1 MVSTGTFQMTV
12 GRLRHDGAGRRSTSR
27 GLRPGL
33 LRAVVGG
40 RATLGGTV
48 QQPRID
54 LALSTPDVT
63 LDQRR
68 FGPSRSRREPR
79 PRRSRAWRST
89 AKDLG
94 ATLAGTVDLEGARVF
109 NLTARI
115 DSPDSPLAVDTQR
128 RRARA
133 WRDDPRG
140 ARHRAAHAAVHRD
153 ARCHDS
159 EARRRRRWHRPHWPP
174 GTTTVALQDEAHAA
188 TPTPLLPLEVQA
200 GSRLSYRPD
209 LLTLSDVVVTSG
221 NTKVTANGIFGS
233 PDDVLRIDSN
243 GRLEDLRALLLALSP
258 PGVENLVFEGPAR
271 VNAVASGT
279 FDRPTLKGSLEV
291 DGARLGDGI
300 RPPFEVGVGPR
311 RPRRRADSPRPGRGP
326 VAGRAHG
333 PVRVWCRRGSS
344 ACPDRR
350 RPARRRRSQ
359 GTSTR

>member
-1 MVSTGTFQMTV
+1 M
-12 GRLRHDGAGRRSTSR
+12 
-27 GLRPGL
+27 
-33 LRAVVGG
+33 
-40 RATLGGTV
+40 
-48 QQPRID
+48 QQPRVD

-68 FGPSRSRREPR
+68 FGPVQIEARTETAAVTRV
-79 PRRSRAWRST
+79 AAT

-94 ATLAGTVDLEGARVF
+94 ATLGGTVDLEGTRVF

-115 DSPDSPLAVDTQR
+115 DSPDSPLAVDTR
-128 RRARA
+128 GVALELGAMTLEARA
-133 WRDDPRG
+133 TGQLTPQSIETLDVTIQKLEGAVVGIDRDCRRDDDGRL
-140 ARHRAAHAAVHRD
+140 AA
-153 ARCHDS
+153 
-159 EARRRRRWHRPHWPP
+159 E
-174 GTTTVALQDEAHAA
+174 THAA
-188 TPTPLLPLEVQA
+188 TTTPLLPLEVQA
-200 GSRLSYRPD
+200 GSRLSYRPE

-233 PDDVLRIDSN
+233 LDDVLRIDSN

-279 FDRPTLKGSLEV
+279 FERPTLKGSLEV

-333 PVRVWCRRGSS
+333 PVRDGADVVR
-344 ACPDRR
+344 P
-350 RPARRRRSQ
+350 PARIVADQRAGDGSQ